1 MPLTAA
7 APLRCRRVGTSP
19 LQVACHPP
27 WENPPAPFHMDAP
40 APRVVILGGG
50 FAGLYAARALRD
62 APVSVTLLDRKNHHL
77 FQPMLYQVATAAL
90 NPADIAAPIRSILSR
105 QKNCAVLLADAK
117 RVDTKASLVET
128 DLGPVSFDYLIVA
141 TGASHSYFGHDDWAA
156 NARGLKTI
164 EDALDIRRRVF
175 VAYEDAERE
184 ADPEKRRAYMTF
196 VVIGAGPTGVEMA
209 GALAEISRMTLAR
222 DFRRIDPK
230 SARIILIEGLDRVL
244 PPFPEDLSATARAQ
258 LERLGV
264 EVWTGTRVTGID
276 AGGVSLGADRVGA
289 RTVIWAAGVQGSGV
303 AASLGAPLDR
313 AGKVIVNP
321 DLSVPGAS
329 NVFIAGD
336 LASIQQDGAP
346 VPGVCPAAM
355 QAGRHAA
362 RNVVSL
368 AKGGATAP
376 FRYVDKGSFAV
387 IGRGAAVGDLFGWKL
402 SGRLAW
408 LAWLGIHIAFLIG
421 FRNRAS
427 VLLGWGYSYLTHR
440 RGARLITGN

>member
-1 MPLTAA
+1 VL
-7 APLRCRRVGTSP
+7 
-19 LQVACHPP
+19 
-27 WENPPAPFHMDAP
+27 
-40 APRVVILGGG
+40 ILGGG
-50 FAGLYAARALRD
+50 FAGLYAARALKD
-62 APVSVTLLDRKNHHL
+62 APVSVTLIDRKNHHL

-90 NPADIAAPIRSILSR
+90 NPADIAAPIRSILSGQR
-105 QKNCAVLLADAK
+105 NCEVLLAEAK
-117 RVDTKASLVET
+117 RVDTKTSVVET
-128 DLGPVSFDYLIVA
+128 DVQRVPYDYLIIG
-141 TGASHSYFGHDDWAA
+141 TGASHSYFGHDDWAE

-175 VAYEDAERE
+175 VAYENAERE
-184 ADPEKRRAYMTF
+184 TDPEKRRAFMTF

-209 GALAEISRMTLAR
+209 GALAEISRRTLAR

-230 SARIILIEGLDRVL
+230 SARIILVEGVDRVL
-244 PPFPEDLSATARAQ
+244 PPFPADLSKAARAQ

-264 EVWTGTRVTGID
+264 EVWTGTRVTAID
-276 AGGVSLGADRVGA
+276 GAGVTLGADRVSA
-289 RTVIWAAGVQGSGV
+289 RTVIWAAGVQGSNL
-303 AASLGAPLDR
+303 AASLGVPLDR
-313 AGKVIVNP
+313 AGRVKVNP

-329 NVFIAGD
+329 NVFVAGD
-336 LASIQQDGAP
+336 LASIEQDGAS

-362 RNVVSL
+362 GNIVSL
-368 AKGGATAP
+368 ASGRPSVP
-376 FRYVDKGSFAV
+376 FRYVDKGTFAV

-440 RGARLITGN
+440 RGARLITGD